1 MREMI
6 EISDNKFYQVRLLI
20 NESKDVKK
28 HARLSIKVKKMIGK
42 KRVNI
47 YNNVQEIQEKIKVT
61 ETEFTKTR
69 IVKEKVVIK

>member
-1 MREMI
+1 MI

-69 IVKEKVVIK
+69 IAKEKVVIK